1 MRFTISSYQIGIML
15 ASQKVKFDTKNHI
28 FSIIFI
34 GFYKITTKSGIIQ
47 HFFIRK
53 QANGSKRIE
62 PVPEQDADSLFVAWL
77 NKSLRPA
84 TKKRIYRKYAQRII
98 IHIGGSRYGGYGYGG
113 RMGDGF

>member
-28 FSIIFI
+28 FSTIFI
-34 GFYKITTKSGIIQ
+34 GFYKVTTKSGIIQ

-53 QANGSKRIE
+53 QANERKQIE